1 VIPII
6 PDFTAKDDNYQKR
19 QEFADKLEIAE
30 SKILHLRSSNSGLE
44 QAASLIQQARELGW
58 KNPERGM
65 MLIQESEQE
74 TERVL
79 AMTGDINSIRDD
91 SLAAVERAESIAVVA
106 EGPRRSF
113 DMGDRE
119 ASLGSLREAEL
130 LYRLAKSKASV
141 IEQYWQ
147 SAVDEIASAESL
159 ISKNSASNSDSVMG
173 IIQAAREALDAE
185 KPEEAIHIASSIP
198 AHLDSLISSTVDAE
212 AQIKEAE
219 VALASVEGTLALRN
233 SDRLAE
239 AKDALA
245 NGDASLAK
253 GLADSIVRE
262 VRETKD
268 AMQEVQRALRQKKQI
283 TAGFSSGGDAGVWQ
297 QRLSEIEMSAENGEW
312 KQASEL
318 LSILT
323 VDLQGYHSEYK
334 EAEELLNFVQDEWTT
349 LRRRLNSTSIGPDDE
364 NRRATEKTVEAA
376 NKSLDSGDIQA
387 CLTALG
393 KADELLENLR
403 RRI

>member
-1 VIPII
+1 MMPV
-6 PDFTAKDDNYQKR
+6 NYR
-19 QEFADKLEIAE
+19 YCV
-30 SKILHLRSSNSGLE
+30 KILLLRSSNSGLE

-65 MLIQESEQE
+65 ILIQESEQE
-74 TERVL
+74 TERIL

-119 ASLGSLREAEL
+119 ASLGSLREAEI

-147 SAVDEIASAESL
+147 SAVEEIASAEAL
-159 ISKNSASNSDSVMG
+159 ISENSASNSDSVMG

-185 KPEEAIHIASSIP
+185 APEEAIHIASSIP
-198 AHLDSLISSTVDAE
+198 AHLDSLISSTADAE
-212 AQIKEAE
+212 AQIEEAE
-219 VALASVEGTLALRN
+219 VALASAEGTLALQN

-262 VRETKD
+262 IRETKD

-283 TAGFSSGGDAGVWQ
+283 TAGFPSGEAGDVWN
-297 QRLSEIEMSAENGEW
+297 QRLSDIEQSVENGNW
-312 KQASEL
+312 KQASES

-334 EAEELLNFVQDEWTT
+334 EAEELLNFVQDE
-349 LRRRLNSTSIGPDDE
+349 
-364 NRRATEKTVEAA
+364 
-376 NKSLDSGDIQA
+376 
-387 CLTALG
+387 
-393 KADELLENLR
+393 
-403 RRI
+403 